1 MNAEPERQFVDTDI
15 LVYAHDR
22 SAGEKYA
29 RAQAVLRD
37 LWQTGAGCL
46 SVQVLQDLFVTLTLK
61 VPQPLSVENVRRLV
75 ADLATW
81 QVHAPQAEDVLMA
94 IDLQGR
100 YQTSFWGAMILQSAG
115 QLGAKMVLSEDL
127 NPDQDY
133 AGLQVANPLVV
144 S

>member
-1 MNAEPERQFVDTDI
+1 MLIEKHEKDNI
-15 LVYAHDR
+15 LVR
-22 SAGEKYA
+22 IPG
-29 RAQAVLRD
+29 
-37 LWQTGAGCL
+37 
-46 SVQVLQDLFVTLTLK
+46 LTL
-61 VPQPLSVENVRRLV
+61 RLA

-81 QVHAPQAEDVLMA
+81 QVHAPQAEDVLGA

-115 QLGAKMVLSEDL
+115 QLGAKVVLSEDL